1 MVMVI
6 VASRLST
13 VEDFILNKRRCML
26 IDVDVQCDELD
37 KFLLDFDTNVV
48 LLILLS

>member
-1 MVMVI
+1 
-6 VASRLST
+6 
-13 VEDFILNKRRCML
+13 ML